1 MIRKYG
7 LIFLIAGITF
17 NCAKKTVPTAVIE
30 DYSEDLSHTYPEI
43 VEYENPALEV
53 AELEEKADF
62 RTPELDVTDSL
73 DLVLDSIATI
83 NKNLP
88 YLRYTVM
95 VHNSNSRND
104 AEEARKDVF
113 RVLPEAKPK
122 LQFISPSY
130 IVKVG
135 DFFDQVPKRQ
145 ITALTGEY
153 HGGGAAVTAFDL
165 QFQIVAVLVT
175 VGPDTDRLAK

>member
-1 MIRKYG
+1 MIRKFG
-7 LIFLIAGITF
+7 LLLLIAGLMYR
-17 NCAKKTVPTAVIE
+17 CSKKTVPTAVTE
-30 DYSEDLSHTYPEI
+30 DYSEDLTHTMPDIEEFEDPMLS
-43 VEYENPALEV
+43 VEETV
-53 AELEEKADF
+53 EKAPF
-62 RTPELDVTDSL
+62 RDPELDVTEHL
-73 DLVLDSIATI
+73 DVVLDSIATI

-113 RVLPEAKPK
+113 RVMPEAKPK

-135 DFFDQVPKRQ
+135 DFFDQLEAYQTLVKLKRQ
-145 ITALTGEY
+145 FPN
-153 HGGGAAVTAFDL
+153 AVIIPEQVYID
-165 QFQIVAVLVT
+165 
-175 VGPDTDRLAK
+175 

>member
-7 LIFLIAGITF
+7 IVMLAAVMCYGCSRKAVT
-17 NCAKKTVPTAVIE
+17 TATTE
-30 DYSEDLSHTYPEI
+30 EYSEDLSHTIPDVEII
-43 VEYENPALEV
+43 VEPEE
-53 AELEEKADF
+53 ELVETVDRAPF
-62 RTPELDVTDSL
+62 RTPELDVTEDL
-73 DLVLDSIATI
+73 DEVLDSITTI

-113 RVLPEAKPK
+113 RVMPDAKPK

-135 DFFDQVPKRQ
+135 DFYDQLEAYQTLVKLKRQ
-145 ITALTGEY
+145 FPN
-153 HGGGAAVTAFDL
+153 AVIIPE
-165 QFQIVAVLVT
+165 QVYIE
-175 VGPDTDRLAK
+175 

>member
-7 LIFLIAGITF
+7 LIFLLAAF
-17 NCAKKTVPTAVIE
+17 SYNCAKKTVPTAVIE
-30 DYSEDLSHTYPEI
+30 DYSEDLTHTMPEI
-43 VEYENPALEV
+43 GEYEDPAHEVDEVVVKAPFRNP
-53 AELEEKADF
+53 D
-62 RTPELDVTDSL
+62 LDVTEDL
-73 DLVLDSIATI
+73 DVVLDSIATI

-88 YLRYTVM
+88 YLRYTVK

-135 DFFDQVPKRQ
+135 DFFDQLEAYQTLIKLKRQ
-145 ITALTGEY
+145 FPN
-153 HGGGAAVTAFDL
+153 AVIIPEQVYID
-165 QFQIVAVLVT
+165 
-175 VGPDTDRLAK
+175 

>member
-1 MIRKYG
+1 MIRKFG
-7 LIFLIAGITF
+7 LLLLLTGFIYS
-17 NCAKKTVPTAVIE
+17 CSQKTVPTAVTE
-30 DYSEDLSHTYPEI
+30 DYTEDLTHTMPEI
-43 VEYENPALEV
+43 EEYDNPVIVEGETA
-53 AELEEKADF
+53 EKAPF
-62 RTPELDVTDSL
+62 RTPENDVTEDLDV
-73 DLVLDSIATI
+73 VLDSIATI

-113 RVLPEAKPK
+113 RVMPEAKPK

-135 DFFDQVPKRQ
+135 DFFDQLEAYQTLIKLKRQ
-145 ITALTGEY
+145 FPN
-153 HGGGAAVTAFDL
+153 AVIIPEQVYID
-165 QFQIVAVLVT
+165 
-175 VGPDTDRLAK
+175 

>member
-7 LIFLIAGITF
+7 LLFLLLGFMF
-17 NCAKKTVPTAVIE
+17 NCAKKTAPTAVTE
-30 DYSEDLSHTYPEI
+30 EYSEDLSHTLPEI
-43 VEYENPALEV
+43 EEYENPAHEV
-53 AELEEKADF
+53 DEVVEKAPF
-62 RTPELDVTDSL
+62 ITPQLDVTDDL
-73 DLVLDSIATI
+73 DVVLDSIASI

-122 LQFISPSY
+122 LQFVSPSY

-135 DFFDQVPKRQ
+135 DFFDQLEAYQTLIKLKRQ
-145 ITALTGEY
+145 FPN
-153 HGGGAAVTAFDL
+153 AVIIPE
-165 QFQIVAVLVT
+165 QVYIE
-175 VGPDTDRLAK
+175 

>member
-1 MIRKYG
+1 MIRKYS
-7 LIFLIAGITF
+7 IFLLLIWLLY
-17 NCAKKTVPTAVIE
+17 NCAPKTSPTAVKE
-30 DYSEDLSHTYPEI
+30 AYSEDLSYTLPEVETYLSPI
-43 VEYENPALEV
+43 RVEEEV
-53 AELEEKADF
+53 EKTPF
-62 RTPELDVTDSL
+62 RQPELDITEDL
-73 DLVLDSIATI
+73 DVVLDSIAKI

-113 RVLPEAKPK
+113 RVMPDAKPK

-135 DFFDQVPKRQ
+135 DFMDQLEAYQTLVKLKRQ
-145 ITALTGEY
+145 FPN
-153 HGGGAAVTAFDL
+153 AVIIPEQVYID
-165 QFQIVAVLVT
+165 
-175 VGPDTDRLAK
+175 

>member
-7 LIFLIAGITF
+7 LIFLLTVF
-17 NCAKKTVPTAVIE
+17 MYDCAKKTVPTAVTE
-30 DYSEDLSHTYPEI
+30 DYSEDLSHTMPDIE
-43 VEYENPALEV
+43 EYENPALEEEGSV
-53 AELEEKADF
+53 EKAPF

-73 DLVLDSIATI
+73 DVVLDSIATI

-95 VHNSNSRND
+95 VHNSISRSD

-113 RVLPEAKPK
+113 RVLPEAKPI
-122 LQFISPSY
+122 LQFNSPSY

-135 DFFDQVPKRQ
+135 DFFDQLEAYQTLIKLKRQ
-145 ITALTGEY
+145 FPN
-153 HGGGAAVTAFDL
+153 AVIIPEQVYID
-165 QFQIVAVLVT
+165 
-175 VGPDTDRLAK
+175 

>member
-1 MIRKYG
+1 MY
-7 LIFLIAGITF
+7 
-17 NCAKKTVPTAVIE
+17 NCAKKTLPTSVTE
-30 DYSEDLSHTYPEI
+30 EYSEDLTNTLPEI
-43 VEYENPALEV
+43 EPYVSPVVKNEAVVKPPF
-53 AELEEKADF
+53 AE
-62 RTPELDVTDSL
+62 PELDITANLNV
-73 DLVLDSIATI
+73 VLDSIANI

-113 RVLPEAKPK
+113 RVMPDAKPK

-135 DFFDQVPKRQ
+135 DFFDQLEAYRTLVILKRQ
-145 ITALTGEY
+145 FPN
-153 HGGGAAVTAFDL
+153 AVIIPE
-165 QFQIVAVLVT
+165 QVYIE
-175 VGPDTDRLAK
+175 

>member
-1 MIRKYG
+1 MIRKFG
-7 LIFLIAGITF
+7 LIFLLAGF
-17 NCAKKTVPTAVIE
+17 MYNCSQKTVPTATTE
-30 DYSEDLSHTYPEI
+30 DYSEDLSYTMPDIE
-43 VEYENPALEV
+43 EYENPALEV
-53 AELEEKADF
+53 DEAVEKAPF
-62 RTPELDVTDSL
+62 MTPELDVTEDL
-73 DLVLDSIATI
+73 DVVLDSIATL

-135 DFFDQVPKRQ
+135 DFFDQLEAYQTLIKLKRQ
-145 ITALTGEY
+145 FPN
-153 HGGGAAVTAFDL
+153 AVIIPEQVYID
-165 QFQIVAVLVT
+165 
-175 VGPDTDRLAK
+175 

>member
-1 MIRKYG
+1 MIRESY
-7 LIFLIAGITF
+7 IFLFLALLMY
-17 NCAKKTVPTAVIE
+17 NCTKKAAPTAVKEDYREDLTNTIPEVEEYVSPIE
-30 DYSEDLSHTYPEI
+30 DKEDVTR
-43 VEYENPALEV
+43 
-53 AELEEKADF
+53 AEF
-62 RTPELDVTDSL
+62 TTPELDITEDL
-73 DLVLDSIATI
+73 DVVLDSISAI

-113 RVLPEAKPK
+113 RVMPDAKPK

-135 DFFDQVPKRQ
+135 DFFDRLEAYQILVKLKRQ
-145 ITALTGEY
+145 FPN
-153 HGGGAAVTAFDL
+153 AVIIHEQVYID
-165 QFQIVAVLVT
+165 
-175 VGPDTDRLAK
+175 

>member
-1 MIRKYG
+1 MIRKFG
-7 LIFLIAGITF
+7 LLLFFAGF
-17 NCAKKTVPTAVIE
+17 MYNCSQKTVPTAVTE
-30 DYSEDLSHTYPEI
+30 DYSEDLTHTIPEI
-43 VEYENPALEV
+43 EEYENPTLILDETV
-53 AELEEKADF
+53 EKGPF
-62 RTPELDVTDSL
+62 RTPQLDVTE
-73 DLVLDSIATI
+73 DLEVVLDSIATI

-113 RVLPEAKPK
+113 RVMPEAKPK

-135 DFFDQVPKRQ
+135 DFFDRLEAYQTLVKLKRQ
-145 ITALTGEY
+145 FPN
-153 HGGGAAVTAFDL
+153 AVIIPEQVYID
-165 QFQIVAVLVT
+165 
-175 VGPDTDRLAK
+175 

>member
-1 MIRKYG
+1 MIRKFG
-7 LIFLIAGITF
+7 LLLLIAGLLYG
-17 NCAKKTVPTAVIE
+17 CAKKTVPTAVTE
-30 DYSEDLSHTYPEI
+30 DYSEDLMHTMPDIE
-43 VEYENPALEV
+43 EYVDPLLTEEETV
-53 AELEEKADF
+53 EKAPF
-62 RTPELDVTDSL
+62 RYPELDVTENL
-73 DLVLDSIATI
+73 DVVLDSIATI

-113 RVLPEAKPK
+113 RVMPDAKPK

-135 DFFDQVPKRQ
+135 DFFDQLEAYQTLVKLKRQ
-145 ITALTGEY
+145 FPN
-153 HGGGAAVTAFDL
+153 AVIIPE
-165 QFQIVAVLVT
+165 QVYIE
-175 VGPDTDRLAK
+175 

>member
-7 LIFLIAGITF
+7 LIFLLAGLIF
-17 NCAKKTVPTAVIE
+17 SCAKKTVPTAVTV
-30 DYSEDLSHTYPEI
+30 DYSEDLSHTLPEI
-43 VEYENPALEV
+43 EEYENPALV
-53 AELEEKADF
+53 EEEMVERAPF
-62 RTPELDVTDSL
+62 RTPERDVTNDLDV
-73 DLVLDSIATI
+73 VLDSIATI

-135 DFFDQVPKRQ
+135 DFFDQLEAYQTLIKLKRQ
-145 ITALTGEY
+145 FPN
-153 HGGGAAVTAFDL
+153 AVVIPEQVYID
-165 QFQIVAVLVT
+165 
-175 VGPDTDRLAK
+175 

>member
-7 LIFLIAGITF
+7 LIFLLAGITF

-30 DYSEDLSHTYPEI
+30 DYSEDLTHTMPEI
-43 VEYENPALEV
+43 EKYEDPALEV
-53 AELEEKADF
+53 DETAEKAPF
-62 RTPELDVTDSL
+62 RHPDLDVTEDL
-73 DLVLDSIATI
+73 DVVLDSIAAI

-122 LQFISPSY
+122 LQFNSPSY

-135 DFFDQVPKRQ
+135 DFIDQLEAYQTLIKLKRQ
-145 ITALTGEY
+145 FPN
-153 HGGGAAVTAFDL
+153 AVIIPEQVYIDE
-165 QFQIVAVLVT
+165 
-175 VGPDTDRLAK
+175 

>member
-1 MIRKYG
+1 MIRKYS
-7 LIFLIAGITF
+7 IFLLLMWLLY
-17 NCAKKTVPTAVIE
+17 NCAPKTSPTAVKE
-30 DYSEDLSHTYPEI
+30 AYSEDLSHTLPE
-43 VEYENPALEV
+43 VETYVDPISVEEEV
-53 AELEEKADF
+53 EKAPF
-62 RTPELDVTDSL
+62 RQPELDVSEDL
-73 DLVLDSIATI
+73 DVVLDSIAKI

-113 RVLPEAKPK
+113 RVMPDAKPK

-135 DFFDQVPKRQ
+135 DFMDQLEAYQTLVKLKRQ
-145 ITALTGEY
+145 FPN
-153 HGGGAAVTAFDL
+153 AVIIPEQVYID
-165 QFQIVAVLVT
+165 
-175 VGPDTDRLAK
+175 

>member
-7 LIFLIAGITF
+7 LIFLLAAF
-17 NCAKKTVPTAVIE
+17 SYNCAKKTVPTAVIE
-30 DYSEDLSHTYPEI
+30 DYSEDLTHTMPEI
-43 VEYENPALEV
+43 GEYEDPALEV
-53 AELEEKADF
+53 DEMVEKAPF
-62 RTPELDVTDSL
+62 RNPDLDVTEDL
-73 DLVLDSIATI
+73 DVVLDSIATI

-135 DFFDQVPKRQ
+135 DFFDQLEAYQTLIKLKRQ
-145 ITALTGEY
+145 FPN
-153 HGGGAAVTAFDL
+153 AVIIPEQVYID
-165 QFQIVAVLVT
+165 
-175 VGPDTDRLAK
+175 